1 MINDFGLKPL
11 SSPQDDYL
19 HDVIAERYAS
29 KATLVTSNLD
39 VGKWQD
45 AFPNK
50 LLGAATID
58 RLKHNAYQLIL
69 EGRSYRTLQTKNS
82 T

>member
-1 MINDFGLKPL
+1 MAGCL
-11 SSPQDDYL
+11 
-19 HDVIAERYAS
+19 
-29 KATLVTSNLD
+29 
-39 VGKWQD
+39 
-45 AFPNK
+45 PNK

-69 EGRSYRTLQTKNS
+69 EGQSYRTLQTKMS